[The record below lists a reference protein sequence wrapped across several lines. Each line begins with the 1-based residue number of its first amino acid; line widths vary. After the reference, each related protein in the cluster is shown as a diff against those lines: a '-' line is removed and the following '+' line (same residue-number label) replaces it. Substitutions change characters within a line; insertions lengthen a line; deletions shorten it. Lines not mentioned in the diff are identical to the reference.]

1 MTRSPLETTPISDIV
16 RRDFRAGAIMDR
28 YHLDYCCGGA
38 LTLAEGCRHR
48 GIDVH
53 RVIADLEALNP
64 PRHESPCEDP
74 VSLIAHIVSRHHA
87 YVRESMPQIQ
97 HHLTKV
103 VAAHGSRHAELALIE
118 SEFTK
123 IANELQQHLL
133 KEERVLFPYIASLVD
148 AVNHEGPH
156 PPDMFGT
163 IQNPIRMMEIEH
175 QEATDRM
182 AVIRQLSH
190 NYDAPADGCHTYRL
204 VLGELQAFDEDLRVH
219 VDLENNTLFPKAVEL
234 EEKAEMMARGLKS
247 DQWERQASDR

>member
-1 MTRSPLETTPISDIV
+1 MIRSPLGTVPLGQLV
-16 RRDFRAGAIMDR
+16 QRDFRTGAILDR
-28 YHLDYCCGGA
+28 YRLDYCCGGA
-38 LTLAEGCRHR
+38 MTLAEGCQQR
-48 GIDVH
+48 GIDLE
-53 RVIADLEALNP
+53 RVIADLESLNP
-64 PRHESPCEDP
+64 SRRDDASEDP
-74 VSLIAHIVSRHHA
+74 VTLIGHIISRHHA
-87 YVRESMPQIQ
+87 YVRESIPLIRQ
-97 HHLTKV
+97 HLAKV
-103 VAAHGSRHAELALIE
+103 VAAHGTRHAELALIE

-123 IANELQQHLL
+123 IANEMQQHLL
-133 KEERVLFPYIASLVD
+133 KEEQVLFPYIASLVE

-182 AVIRQLSH
+182 SVIRQLSH
-190 NYDAPADGCHTYRL
+190 NYDAPPDGCHTYRL

-219 VDLENNTLFPKAVEL
+219 VDLEDNTLFPKAVEL